1 MLKNSI
7 SFIKYLILANWIIL
21 NRQGIAHSGNIK
33 LNFIASQSFKG
44 NMTWTINLKK
54 NYRQ

>member
-7 SFIKYLILANWIIL
+7 PFIKYLILANWIIL